1 VARPSSASKLA
12 GRIEA
17 HPREQR
23 QHQHSKKL
31 RLFRSLEPPALNEDS
46 VFRNYTVNHVVRY
59 VFERK
64 QFFSWH
70 GLCEGGPDN
79 GVDEMKN
86 YSFKAAVAVAALIAG
101 SLAFAGT
108 ANATATILGS
118 SQVGGAPGGATLD
131 NLDWLSTG
139 TAGGTNGVMS
149 VSFQPDGQA
158 VQGASSGLYAP
169 PFLSGNNGDGFGSP
183 NQALGA
189 DATIYV
195 TAGGQTNSN
204 VTFTFSTDESFFGL
218 LWGSIDDYNV
228 LTFYDENDNVIGVI
242 DGLDVDA
249 AANGNQSQPGTYYVN
264 ILTDT
269 PYRKVVAT
277 SSQHAFE
284 IDNISYNPTN
294 PNIPTPEPIT
304 LSLFGAGLAG
314 LGLSRRRRKA

>member
-1 VARPSSASKLA
+1 
-12 GRIEA
+12 
-17 HPREQR
+17 
-23 QHQHSKKL
+23 
-31 RLFRSLEPPALNEDS
+31 
-46 VFRNYTVNHVVRY
+46 
-59 VFERK
+59 
-64 QFFSWH
+64 
-70 GLCEGGPDN
+70 
-79 GVDEMKN
+79 MKN
-86 YSFKAAVAVAALIAG
+86 YNFKAAVAVAALITG

-118 SQVGGAPGGATLD
+118 SQVGAAPGGATLD
-131 NLDWLSTG
+131 NLDWLPLG

-158 VQGASSGLYAP
+158 VQGASSGVYAP

-183 NQALGA
+183 DQDLGA
-189 DATIYV
+189 DATTYV
-195 TAGGQTNSN
+195 TAGGQANSN

-218 LWGSIDDYNV
+218 LWGSIDNYNV

-242 DGLDVDA
+242 NGLDVDA

-277 SSQHAFE
+277 SSSHAFE

-294 PNIPTPEPIT
+294 PTIPSPEPIT

-314 LGLSRRRRKA
+314 LGMSRRRRKA